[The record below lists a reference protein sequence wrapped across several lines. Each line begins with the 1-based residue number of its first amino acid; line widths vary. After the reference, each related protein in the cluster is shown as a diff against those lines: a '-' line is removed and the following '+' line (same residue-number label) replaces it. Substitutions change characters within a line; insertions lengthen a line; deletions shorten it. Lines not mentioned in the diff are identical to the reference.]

1 MNPKKEKFI
10 QFARADPNYTSG
22 LPRLIFE
29 GESMISGKTYSYLL
43 SYTPHPN
50 DRVMAAKGVV
60 VRKIVRGE
68 RHQSKCTVTK
78 CLFYSSNKLGED
90 HYAESLICFLRYV
103 FIFNSL
109 LN

>member
-1 MNPKKEKFI
+1 MNPKN
-10 QFARADPNYTSG
+10 AWVDSNYTNG
-22 LPRLIFE
+22 RPRLIFE

-50 DRVMAAKGVV
+50 DRVMAAKGV